1 MIHRDLKPVNI
12 FLDSRDQVKI
22 GDFGLA
28 TTSFLALQQN
38 HDVSLSQ
45 NRGEIGSSHTGKV
58 GTALYVAPEL
68 MGKAAKSTYNQKVDL
83 YSLGI
88 IFFEMCHRP
97 FSTGMERVELLAAIR
112 SPKITIPSYMQTDPN
127 YVQPI
132 KVINK

>member
-1 MIHRDLKPVNI
+1 M
-12 FLDSRDQVKI
+12 DSRDQVKI

-38 HDVSLSQ
+38 HDVSQ
-45 NRGEIGSSHTGKV
+45 PNNRGDISSSQQYTGKV

-68 MGKAAKSTYNQKVDL
+68 MGKASNSKYNQKVDL

-97 FSTGMERVELLAAIR
+97 FSTGMERVEILAALR
-112 SPKITIPSYMQTDPN
+112 SPKIQLPTWMENDAKYNQQ
-127 YVQPI
+127 V
-132 KVINK
+132 KVSCLKRKRTQ

>member
-1 MIHRDLKPVNI
+1 M
-12 FLDSRDQVKI
+12 DSRDQVKI

-38 HDVSLSQ
+38 HDITLSH
-45 NRGEIGSSHTGKV
+45 NRGDIGSSHTGKV

-68 MGKAAKSTYNQKVDL
+68 MGKASNSKYNQKVDL

-97 FSTGMERVELLAAIR
+97 FSTGMERVEILAAIR
-112 SPKITIPSYMQTDPN
+112 SPKIQLPVWMEND
-127 YVQPI
+127 I
-132 KVINK
+132 KYSQLVKV

>member
-1 MIHRDLKPVNI
+1 M
-12 FLDSRDQVKI
+12 KI

-38 HDVSLSQ
+38 HDVNQSHI
-45 NRGEIGSSHTGKV
+45 RGDVSSSHTGNV

-68 MGKAAKSTYNQKVDL
+68 NGKASNSKYNQKVDL

-97 FSTGMERVELLAAIR
+97 FSTGMERVEILAALR
-112 SPKITIPSYMQTDPN
+112 SSKIQLPPWMESDLKYSQQ
-127 YVQPI
+127 V
-132 KVINK
+132 KV